1 MRRKTAEQRSAEHGN
16 ALHDYCEADRAKRDG
31 VRRSCVKSAC
41 VSAMPVIYSLEYG
54 ALAQLVV
61 RYIRIVEARGS
72 TPLCSTRWVLDE
84 HLLLQRR
91 FRRES
96 IVLMPNKKHHSEE
109 IWDGAF
115 FVSTHSISDCSSA
128 MMVTVLH
135 RLFSMRLQVYDMTF
149 MGTITFRICSIRS
162 KKMQS
167 QSVNGA

>member
-72 TPLCSTRWVLDE
+72 TPLCSTIQKKSELNPDWEWVRISLF
-84 HLLLQRR
+84 LL
-91 FRRES
+91 
-96 IVLMPNKKHHSEE
+96 
-109 IWDGAF
+109 
-115 FVSTHSISDCSSA
+115 
-128 MMVTVLH
+128 
-135 RLFSMRLQVYDMTF
+135 
-149 MGTITFRICSIRS
+149 
-162 KKMQS
+162 
-167 QSVNGA
+167 